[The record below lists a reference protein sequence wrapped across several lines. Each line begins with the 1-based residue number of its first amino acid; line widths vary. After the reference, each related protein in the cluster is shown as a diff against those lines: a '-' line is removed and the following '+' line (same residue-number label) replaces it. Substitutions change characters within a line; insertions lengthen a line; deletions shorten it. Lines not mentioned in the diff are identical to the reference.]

1 VVAAAPGLRRGAV
14 QEVYGW
20 RRRRGGERACTGGAA
35 TAAMRAGMRE
45 NARAAMSGAVV
56 QGGKRATD
64 GAEDVQVAAD
74 GGRWRRTA
82 AHGRRAGGG
91 GV

>member
-1 VVAAAPGLRRGAV
+1 
-14 QEVYGW
+14 
-20 RRRRGGERACTGGAA
+20 
-35 TAAMRAGMRE
+35 MRAGMSG

-64 GAEDVQVAAD
+64 GAEDVKVAAD
-74 GGRWRRTA
+74 GGGWRRTA

-91 GV
+91 GE